1 MRRRL
6 VELFLIRH
14 AEAATVG
21 DASVTRDADRPL
33 TDTGRRQC
41 EAMARTLKKLNVRLE
56 ALVSSPLLR
65 AKQTCETLI
74 QGLPDPKPASHI
86 LEEIGFEVRPKVI
99 VEFVDDLKVETAAIV
114 GHQPGLSRF
123 AAWLIGSKKAQ
134 LDMAKAGLARIQC
147 EELAKGGGS
156 LVWLLSPECY
166 E

>member
-1 MRRRL
+1 M
-6 VELFLIRH
+6 ELILIRH
-14 AEAATVG
+14 ADAVALG
-21 DASVTRDADRPL
+21 DASISRDADRPL
-33 TDTGRRQC
+33 TDAGRRQS
-41 EAMARTLKKLNVRLE
+41 EAMARALKKLNLQLDAV
-56 ALVSSPLLR
+56 VSSPLAR

-99 VEFVDDLKVETAAIV
+99 VKFVENLKVETVAMV

-147 EELAKGGGS
+147 EELAKGGGT
-156 LVWLLSPECY
+156 LLWLLTPEWY

>member
-1 MRRRL
+1 

-14 AEAATVG
+14 AEAAALG
-21 DASVTRDADRPL
+21 DASITRDADRPL
-33 TDTGRRQC
+33 TDAGRHQC
-41 EAMARTLKKLNVRLE
+41 EAMARALKKLNIRLD
-56 ALVSSPLLR
+56 ALISSPLLR

-74 QGLPDPKPASHI
+74 GGLPDPKPASHI

-99 VEFVDDLKVETAAIV
+99 VKFVEDLELETVAVV

-134 LDMAKAGLARIQC
+134 LDIAKAGLARIQC
-147 EELAKGGGS
+147 EELSKGGGT
-156 LVWLLSPECY
+156 LIWLMTPEWY

>member
-1 MRRRL
+1 
-6 VELFLIRH
+6 VELYLIRH
-14 AEAATVG
+14 AEASPVG
-21 DASVTRDADRPL
+21 DASISRDADRPL
-33 TDTGRRQC
+33 TEAGGNQS
-41 EAMARTLKKLNVRLE
+41 EAMARALKKLNVHLE

-65 AKQTCETLI
+65 AKQTSDALI

-99 VEFVDDLKVETAAIV
+99 SKFVEELRVESVAIV

-147 EELAKGGGS
+147 EELAKGGGT
-156 LVWLLSPECY
+156 LVWLLTPDWY

>member
-1 MRRRL
+1 

-14 AEAATVG
+14 ADAASAGEA
-21 DASVTRDADRPL
+21 DITRDADRRL
-33 TDTGRRQC
+33 TEAGRTQSEALARALNRQKVN
-41 EAMARTLKKLNVRLE
+41 LQ

-65 AKQTCETLI
+65 AKQTCEMLM
-74 QGLPDPKPASHI
+74 QGLPSPKPALHI
-86 LEEIGFEVRPKVI
+86 LEEIGFDVRPKVI
-99 VEFVDDLKVETAAIV
+99 VQFLEELKLETVAIV

-147 EELAKGGGS
+147 EELAKGGGT
-156 LVWLLSPECY
+156 LLWLLSPEWY

>member
-1 MRRRL
+1 
-6 VELFLIRH
+6 VELILIRH
-14 AEAATVG
+14 AEAAALG
-21 DASVTRDADRPL
+21 DASITRDADRTL
-33 TDTGRRQC
+33 TDAGRRQC
-41 EAMARTLKKLNVRLE
+41 EAMARALKKLNLRLD

-65 AKQTCETLI
+65 AKQTCEILI

-99 VEFVDDLKVETAAIV
+99 VKFVEDLNLETVAVV

-147 EELAKGGGS
+147 EELDKGGGT
-156 LVWLLSPECY
+156 LLWLLTPELF

>member
-1 MRRRL
+1 
-6 VELFLIRH
+6 VELILIRH
-14 AEAATVG
+14 AEAAALG
-21 DASVTRDADRPL
+21 DASITRDADRPL

-41 EAMARTLKKLNVRLE
+41 EAMARSLKKLKIRVD

-74 QGLPDPKPASHI
+74 EGLPEPKPASHI

-99 VEFVDDLKVETAAIV
+99 VKFVEDLNLETVAVV

-134 LDMAKAGLARIQC
+134 LDLAKAGLARIEC
-147 EELAKGGGS
+147 EELAKGGGT
-156 LVWLLSPECY
+156 LLWLLTPELY